1 MAETGT
7 KAPASRTLNY
17 ALTGDVMDR
26 VADAAMSTELV
37 EVQKMKTGIALTEA
51 ITKSAAAFGGAVITG
66 PKKSAELK
74 KKFDNGI
81 SRDQFAT
88 AEAYNNYTTSLQP
101 LKDDYIE
108 AVRMGNTAEQQ
119 RILSQLQN
127 GKAFLEKSKEGWENI
142 RNTVDAG
149 DNIEDTR
156 IASVGNQ
163 SAMASL
169 LDNTNVTYEE
179 VDGAQYEVI
188 DYSED
193 AISEFKAL
201 DEYYGDHVDA
211 NGATIA
217 GSSEET
223 INAQKVSLVQSWMDG
238 TAIGEFDFYKGED
251 KMDTEGVDPAQ
262 MYKDIQSGNV
272 TVKRRFSPGQK
283 QDLLKS
289 QSRPTALLDAVENMQ
304 TTLQNDASSENP
316 TYFDYEKIRANLE
329 INMDMS
335 NARHLAF
342 GMKSVLGSDFGEDF
356 LTRDF
361 TVAGPG
367 LDGVEGTADDVK
379 GGFSTSIPVEK
390 GKSPEALV
398 NLDTDPKDGV
408 LSPKELQSITQAS
421 KKILLEHML
430 KPENKDIFAKEWSEW
445 ATAKLYKTSWKPGY
459 DSRDLPDNPE
469 TLDTYTDAYG
479 NEYFIGI
486 KAEET
491 RAASLPQGD
500 VTLGGKTNNN
510 R

>member
-17 ALTGDVMDR
+17 ALTGDVMNR

-37 EVQKMKTGIALTEA
+37 EVQKMKTGIAATEA

-101 LKDDYIE
+101 LKDEYIE

-169 LDNTNVTYEE
+169 LDNTKVTYEE

-193 AISEFKAL
+193 ALEELQSI
-201 DEYYGDHVDA
+201 DEYYAPDRDA
-211 NGATIA
+211 NGVPIPNSLENSVE
-217 GSSEET
+217 GVVEQEK
-223 INAQKVSLVQSWMDG
+223 INLVQSWMDG
-238 TAIGEFDFYKGED
+238 TAIGEFDFYDANGN
-251 KMDTEGVDPAQ
+251 KMVDGFDDPAK
-262 MYKDIQSGNV
+262 MYEDIKSGKV
-272 TVKRRFSPGQK
+272 TVKRRFSPRQK
-283 QDLLKS
+283 EDLLKS
-289 QSRPTALLDAVENMQ
+289 QSRPTALLDSIENMQ
-304 TTLQNDASSENP
+304 TTLQDGASAENP
-316 TYFDYEKIRANLE
+316 TYFDYEKIRSNLE
-329 INMDMS
+329 INMDMG

-342 GMKSVLGSDFGEDF
+342 NMKPVLGSNFGEDF
-356 LTRDF
+356 LDRDF
-361 TVAGPG
+361 RVAG
-367 LDGVEGTADDVK
+367 K
-379 GGFSTSIPVEK
+379 NFSTSIPINEN
-390 GKSPEALV
+390 E
-398 NLDTDPKDGV
+398 NLAVYDMDPKDGV
-408 LSPKELQSITQAS
+408 ISPEELTKITKAD
-421 KKILLEHML
+421 KKILLEYML

-445 ATAKLYKTSWKPGY
+445 ATAKLYNTSWKPGY
-459 DSRDLPDNPE
+459 DSRKHDKALKA
-469 TLDTYTDAYG
+469 LDTYTDAYG
-479 NEYFIGI
+479 NVYFTGVQGT
-486 KAEET
+486 EN
-491 RAASLPQGD
+491 RAASLPQGEA
-500 VTLGGKTNNN
+500 VGPY
-510 R
+510 RP